1 MSNEPNIVI
10 DIVETDIGEIY
21 GYCPECEVNKGRHAS
36 MVSPLWSFCPF
47 CGSEITFPKPIMDD
61 YKVIKCDWCGND
73 IAKKY
78 SYEINSGEKICEDCV
93 NHSTTCDR
101 CEKVIHEDEECDGL
115 CECCYDDMHG

>member
-78 SYEINSGEKICEDCV
+78 SYAPM
-93 NHSTTCDR
+93 STVPLTIR
-101 CEKVIHEDEECDGL
+101 GLPPRSVAAGIHD
-115 CECCYDDMHG
+115 